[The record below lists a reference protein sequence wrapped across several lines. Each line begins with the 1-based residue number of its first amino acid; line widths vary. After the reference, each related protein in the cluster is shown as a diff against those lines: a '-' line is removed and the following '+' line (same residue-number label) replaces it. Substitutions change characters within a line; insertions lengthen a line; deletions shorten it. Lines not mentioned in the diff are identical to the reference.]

1 MDCLLLE
8 PGYKNKYPPIGLMKI
23 AYFHRVL
30 RKDNVFFA
38 KGKLK
43 ENFAPRH
50 WDRIYV
56 TSLFTFE
63 YAATIE
69 AIKYAQSLADKDT
82 YIEVGGIAATLM
94 PDRFEKDTGIRPNCG
109 LLNEPGK
116 LGLEHDEC
124 IDELPL
130 DYTILDQIDYIYPF
144 HDAYFLSATKGCG
157 MKCGFCA
164 VQKLEPKFIPYYDI
178 KGKVRLIDEQFG
190 IKKDL
195 LLMDNNVLIS
205 KNFNQIIDDILELG
219 FERGATCVNPRT
231 GKVVQRHVDFNQ
243 GLDAKLITPEKAK
256 RLGEIALSPA
266 RIAFDHIEDEKDY
279 VRAIELCTKY
289 GVTEMSNYLL
299 YNSEDFSGKGNLYHA
314 DTPEN
319 MYKRLRISLDLQT
332 RLNEERP
339 ANAEKISIFSFPMRY
354 IPLDATER
362 GYIGS
367 HWNAKFLRAF
377 QCMMIPTQGKGVGS
391 VSFFEADFGTSPE
404 EFIENLTMPESL
416 MRLRGHFVE
425 KKNEDPKDREA
436 RLEEW
441 LDRRLLL
448 DEWHRLYSMLGEEKE
463 EFVKFISDNR
473 FAPEKLLQLIG
484 KPVWQKLY
492 YFYLTDARQFAL
504 LGMLNKESS
513 TYQVMYDYII
523 KEFPKLYRDLKASV
537 MEPKVQQINKI
548 GIFTQFFGKEGLQ
561 DLLNVLNENDFDQ
574 DELLKIWEKGF
585 QKADG
590 LYLDCKLIRIYR
602 RYVELGCLS
611 EEDHSR
617 ARNAILNIDHDQLC
631 LVLEKNIMKLQ
642 RKYTEIAQTEEN
654 GKAFLD
660 EAQKKIISYLQLS
673 IFALNGDL

>member
-69 AIKYAQSLADKDT
+69 AIKYAQSLASEDT

-164 VQKLEPKFIPYYDI
+164 VQKLEPKYIPYYDI
-178 KGKVRLIDEQFG
+178 KSKVRLIDEQFG
-190 IKKDL
+190 VKKDL

-219 FERGATCVNPRT
+219 FERGATYISPRT

-256 RLGEIALSPA
+256 RLGEIALAPA

-299 YNSEDFSGKGNLYHA
+299 YNSEDFKGKGNLYHA

-319 MYKRLRISLDLQT
+319 MYNRLRISLDLQT
-332 RLNEERP
+332 RLNEDRP
-339 ANAEKISIFSFPMRY
+339 ADAERISIFSFPMRY

-367 HWNAKFLRAF
+367 HWNAKYLRAF

-391 VSFFEADFGTSPE
+391 VSFFEADFGKTPE
-404 EFIENLTMPESL
+404 EFVENLTMPENL
-416 MRLRGHFVE
+416 MKLRGHFVE
-425 KKNEDPKDREA
+425 KKGEDPKERDA
-436 RLEEW
+436 RFTEW
-441 LDRRLLL
+441 SERRLLL
-448 DEWHRLYSMLGEEKE
+448 DEWHHLYSGLGDDKE
-463 EFVKFISDNR
+463 AFVEFIAENR
-473 FAPEKLLQLIG
+473 FTPEKLLQLTG
-484 KPVWQKLY
+484 KPDWQKLY
-492 YFYLTDARQFAL
+492 YFYLTTSRQFAL
-504 LGMLNKESS
+504 LGMLQKESP
-513 TYQVMYDYII
+513 TYQLMYKYITQD
-523 KEFPKLYRDLKASV
+523 FPKLYQDLKASV
-537 MEPKVQQINKI
+537 LEPKVQLINKI
-548 GIFTQFFGKEGLQ
+548 GIFARFFGSDGLK
-561 DLLNVLNENDFDQ
+561 DLMKTLNEIDFDQ
-574 DELLKIWEKGF
+574 DELLKIWDKGF

-590 LYLDCKLIRIYR
+590 PFIDCKLIRIYR
-602 RYVELGCLS
+602 RFVEMDCLS
-611 EEDHSR
+611 KRDHAQ
-617 ARNAILNIDHDQLC
+617 AREAIMNLDHDQLC
-631 LVLEKNIMKLQ
+631 IVLERNLKTLQ
-642 RKYTEIAQTEEN
+642 QKYTQITKKEEN
-654 GKAFLD
+654 GKSFLD
-660 EAQKKIISYLQLS
+660 EVQKKIISYLQIS
-673 IFALNGDL
+673 IFTMNGEF

>member
-43 ENFAPRH
+43 DTFAPRH

-63 YAATIE
+63 YAATVE
-69 AIKYAQSLADKDT
+69 AIKYAQSLASADT

-116 LGLEHDEC
+116 IGLPHDEC

-130 DYTILDQIDYIYPF
+130 DYTILDQIDYVYPF

-178 KGKVRLIDEQFG
+178 KSKVKAIDEQFG
-190 IKKDL
+190 VKRDL

-205 KNFNQIIDDILELG
+205 RNFNQIIDDILELG
-219 FERGATCVNPRT
+219 FERGATYINPKT

-279 VRAIELCTKY
+279 IRAIELCTKY

-332 RLNEERP
+332 RLNEGRP
-339 ANAEKISIFSFPMRY
+339 VDSEKISIFSFPMRY

-367 HWNAKFLRAF
+367 HWNAKYLRAF

-391 VSFFEADFGTSPE
+391 VSFFETDFGTSPE
-404 EFIENLTMPESL
+404 EFIENLTMPEGL

-425 KKNEDPKDREA
+425 KKEEDLERRNDRF
-436 RLEEW
+436 REW
-441 LDRRLLL
+441 QEHQALLN
-448 DEWHRLYSMLGEEKE
+448 EWHRLYSELGTEKE
-463 EFVKFISDNR
+463 EFGKFVSENR
-473 FAPEKLLQLIG
+473 FTPEKMLQVVG
-484 KPVWQKLY
+484 KPTWQKLY
-492 YFYLTDARQFAL
+492 YYYLTESRKFAL
-504 LGMLNKESS
+504 LGMLEKESPTRQLMY
-513 TYQVMYDYII
+513 TYITS
-523 KEFPKLYRDLKASV
+523 EFPFLYQELKNAV

-548 GIFTQFFGKEGLQ
+548 GIFAQFFGTEGLK
-561 DLLNVLNENDFDQ
+561 DLLKSLNENDFSQ
-574 DELLKIWEKGF
+574 DELLKLWEKGF
-585 QKADG
+585 IKTDG
-590 LYLDCKLIRIYR
+590 PFIDCKLIRIYR
-602 RYVELGCLS
+602 RFVEMKCLS
-611 EEDHSR
+611 KEDHNNAR
-617 ARNAILNIDHDQLC
+617 AAIVNLEHDTLC
-631 LVLEKNIMKLQ
+631 LILQKNIAKLQ
-642 RKYTEIAQTEEN
+642 KKYAQITKKEEN
-654 GKAFLD
+654 GKSFLE

-673 IFALNGDL
+673 FFSMNGE